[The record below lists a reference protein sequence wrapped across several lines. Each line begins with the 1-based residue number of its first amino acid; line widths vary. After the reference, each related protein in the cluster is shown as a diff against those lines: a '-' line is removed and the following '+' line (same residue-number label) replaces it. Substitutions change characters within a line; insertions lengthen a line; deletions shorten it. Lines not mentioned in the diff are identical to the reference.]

1 MQKKSKKALQFKKII
16 LSLQCYS
23 GLGKSEY
30 ALVKSSLVFV
40 LVESGPIGRSQIV
53 YMSEFDVLQRAK

>member
-1 MQKKSKKALQFKKII
+1 MQKKAKKVLQFKIII

-40 LVESGPIGRSQIV
+40 LVESGPH
-53 YMSEFDVLQRAK
+53 K

>member
-1 MQKKSKKALQFKKII
+1 MQKKLKIALLFKII
-16 LSLQCYS
+16 TLSLQCYS

-40 LVESGPIGRSQIV
+40 LVESGQ
-53 YMSEFDVLQRAK
+53 L